1 MILTITIHPLLEKR
15 FVYESVALNSSHRNP
30 KEESKKA
37 GGKGINVSRQL
48 NNLEVKNLA
57 FTFLGGNNG
66 KTIKNLLADEKIDY
80 TFVQTKNE
88 TRYCNVIVNESAK
101 SVTTF
106 FGPDYKITETE
117 VEEFRNRLDKMIQ
130 NCEIVVFSGSSPCRE
145 TDSIFVSGIR
155 AANKYDKISV
165 CDTYGNHLK
174 ECIEM
179 SPTILHNNISEIENS
194 FKVFL
199 KTEDEKI
206 DFLNHLYSK
215 GIKQAFITN
224 GKEDTYA
231 ANFDYHYKVENP
243 GISEIDATGSGD
255 CFITGIVYGLN
266 KGFTFEESL
275 KLATALGALNASVF
289 DVCNVSLESA
299 EKLTEKVKIL
309 TVGKKMKKID
319 VTPR

>member
-15 FVYESVALNSSHRNP
+15 LAYKNVVLNSSHRNP
-30 KEESKKA
+30 KEELKA

-48 NNLEVKNLA
+48 NNMKVKNLA

-66 KTIKNLLADEKIDY
+66 KIIKNLLANEKIDY

-88 TRYCNVIVNESAK
+88 TRYCVVVMDESAK
-101 SVTTF
+101 SATTF

-117 VEEFRNRLDKMIQ
+117 TEEFRNRLDKMIQ
-130 NCEIVVFSGSSPCRE
+130 NCEMVVFSGSSPCRE
-145 TDSIFVSGIR
+145 TDFIFISGIET
-155 AANKYDKISV
+155 ANKYDKISV

-194 FKVFL
+194 LQTSL
-199 KTEDEKI
+199 KTESERM

-224 GKEDTYA
+224 GKENTYA
-231 ANFDYHYKVENP
+231 ANFDYHYKVGNP
-243 GISEIDATGSGD
+243 SIRELDATGSGD
-255 CFITGIVYGLN
+255 CFIAGIVYGIH
-266 KGFTFEESL
+266 KGHTFEESL
-275 KLATALGALNASVF
+275 KLASALGALNASSF
-289 DVCNVSLESA
+289 EVCNVAFEDA
-299 EKLTEKVKIL
+299 EKLVDKVKIF

>member
-1 MILTITIHPLLEKR
+1 MILTITLHPLLEKR
-15 FVYESVALNSSHRNP
+15 LVYNKVVLNSSHRNP
-30 KEESKKA
+30 KEELKT

-48 NNLEVKNLA
+48 DNLKIKNLV

-66 KTIKNLLADEKIDY
+66 KTIKNLLTDEKIDY

-88 TRYCNVIVNESAK
+88 TRYCNVIIDKSAK

-106 FGPDYKITETE
+106 FGSDYRITEAE
-117 VEEFRNRLDKMIQ
+117 AEEFRKRLDKMIQ

-145 TDSIFVSGIR
+145 TDSIFISGIE

-179 SPTILHNNISEIENS
+179 SPTILHNNVYEIENS
-194 FKVFL
+194 LQKSL
-199 KTEDEKI
+199 KSEEEKI
-206 DFLNHLYSK
+206 GFLDHLYSK

-224 GKEDTYA
+224 GKRDTYA
-231 ANFDYHYKVENP
+231 ANFDYHYKVKNP
-243 GISEIDATGSGD
+243 DISEIDATGSGD
-255 CFITGIVYGLN
+255 CFLAGIIYGLH
-266 KGFTFEESL
+266 KALTFEESL
-275 KLATALGALNASVF
+275 KLATAFGALNASSF
-289 DVCNVSLESA
+289 NTCNVASEEARNLA
-299 EKLTEKVKIL
+299 DKVQL
-309 TVGKKMKKID
+309 YTVGKKKID

>member
-1 MILTITIHPLLEKR
+1 MILTITIHPLLENR
-15 FVYESVALNSSHRNP
+15 LIYEKIALNLSHRNP
-30 KEESKKA
+30 KEELKV

-48 NNLEVKNLA
+48 NSMEVKNLA

-88 TRYCNVIVNESAK
+88 TRYCFVTVDELAK
-101 SVTTF
+101 SVTTY

-117 VEEFRNRLDKMIQ
+117 TEEFGRRLDKMIQ
-130 NCEIVVFSGSSPCRE
+130 NCEIVIFSGSSPCRE
-145 TDSIFVSGIR
+145 TDSIFISGIE

-174 ECIEM
+174 DCIEM
-179 SPTILHNNISEIENS
+179 SPTILHNNISEIES
-194 FKVFL
+194 SLGISL
-199 KTEDEKI
+199 KNENEKI
-206 DFLNHLYSK
+206 SFLNHLYAK
-215 GIKQAFITN
+215 GIKQTFITE
-224 GKEDTYA
+224 GKENTYA

-243 GISEIDATGSGD
+243 EIKEIDATGSGD
-255 CFITGIVYGLN
+255 CFIAGIVYGLH
-266 KGFTFEESL
+266 KGKTFEESL
-275 KLATALGALNASVF
+275 KIGSALGALNATSF
-289 DVCNVSLESA
+289 DVCKVAIEEA
-299 EKLTEKVKIL
+299 KKLADKVKIF